1 MPQPGAARGFTLIE
15 VLVATAIIG
24 VTLGAIIRATGLGAA
39 NETYLRDKTFAHWV
53 AMNRMAEIES
63 ARRYPPLGR
72 KSGKEEM
79 AGRQWYWTTEV
90 KNTPDQ
96 DMRRVEIRIREKR
109 RRSAPVITELV
120 GFVTRFGQ
128 TQGTPIGQTQGTPR

>member
-1 MPQPGAARGFTLIE
+1 MPRQSQTQGFTLIE

-39 NETYLRDKTFAHWV
+39 NETHLRDKTFAHWV

-63 ARRYPPLGR
+63 SRTYPPLGR

-79 AGRQWYWTTEV
+79 AGREWYWTTEV
-90 KNTPDQ
+90 KNTPDE
-96 DMRRVEIRIREKR
+96 DMRRVEIRIRQER
-109 RRSAPVITELV
+109 RRSAPAITDLV
-120 GFVTRFGQ
+120 GFVTRFGLSE
-128 TQGTPIGQTQGTPR
+128 GAPK